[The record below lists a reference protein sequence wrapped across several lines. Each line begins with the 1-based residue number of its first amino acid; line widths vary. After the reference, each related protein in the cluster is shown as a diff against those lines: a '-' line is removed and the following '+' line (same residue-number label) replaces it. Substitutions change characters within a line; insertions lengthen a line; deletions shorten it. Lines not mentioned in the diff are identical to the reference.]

1 MKSLTEEER
10 QNLKEEKAR
19 YKKIIVDTLAD
30 KLSDFVEEKKKK
42 EGITNNEMA
51 DLMKIEQGQLSKV
64 LNSGTELGISSLVR
78 IAKYFNVST
87 DYLLG
92 LSYLQ
97 STDEQYKATHALT
110 GLSDK
115 AIEKLNN
122 LLKETKNE
130 IGLKEVAI
138 DNTKTINYLLEA
150 EDEYHILSII
160 TDFLWRTYKT
170 NDFFGQEIIEIVDNS
185 GHINYFRVSDLYN
198 GNLLE
203 LEKQLIKLKDN
214 KDTENKTT
222 NNKRKK

>member
-150 EDEYHILSII
+150 EDEYHILSIMP
-160 TDFLWRTYKT
+160 LRSG
-170 NDFFGQEIIEIVDNS
+170 FFTAAFSAVEPSQQSQRDHRHAANQEIGQTSGS
-185 GHINYFRVSDLYN
+185 GHNRRLRRGQRTG
-198 GNLLE
+198 GN
-203 LEKQLIKLKDN
+203 QGI
-214 KDTENKTT
+214 
-222 NNKRKK
+222 RR